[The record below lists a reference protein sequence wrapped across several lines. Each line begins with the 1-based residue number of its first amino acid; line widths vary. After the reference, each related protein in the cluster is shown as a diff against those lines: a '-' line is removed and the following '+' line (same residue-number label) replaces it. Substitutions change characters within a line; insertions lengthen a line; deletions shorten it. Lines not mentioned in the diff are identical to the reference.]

1 MVDRQRGDGQV
12 IARRTLLLS
21 ALAAPS
27 IAHAQ
32 SGGFPNRPIK
42 LVIPWPPGASA
53 DAFLRVMAEQTGK
66 RLGQSMVP
74 DNKPGA
80 NASLSGVAL
89 KDAKPDG
96 YTLGQIHT
104 GTFRAAMMADKP
116 PYDPLAD
123 FTFIIQLSGS
133 VHGIV
138 VRADAPWKTFE
149 EFIAEAKAKP
159 GKLTYGTFGQA
170 SIQNLVMVDLQQ
182 RLGVEMTHVPYKG
195 GGDLYNGLLGS
206 QIDAIA
212 DASGWIPLVQSGK
225 FKLLVVWGSRRMPLF
240 PDVRTLTEA
249 GIDLVVNSPYG
260 VCGPKGM
267 DPAIVKTLHDAMK
280 DALFSPEVQAV
291 MATYNMPTLYLDT
304 AAYDKAAR
312 EQDKIERANL
322 KRVNMLAQP

>member
-1 MVDRQRGDGQV
+1 MPAL
-12 IARRTLLLS
+12 ARRTLLLS
-21 ALAAPS
+21 ALAAPA
-27 IAHAQ
+27 IARAE
-32 SGGFPNRPIK
+32 GGWPQHTIR

-53 DAFLRVMAEQTGK
+53 DAFLRVIAEQTGK

-96 YTLGQIHT
+96 YTLGQVHT

-116 PYDPLAD
+116 PYDALTD
-123 FTFIIQLSGS
+123 FTYIIQLSGS

-149 EFIAEAKAKP
+149 EFVADAKAHP
-159 GKLTYGTFGQA
+159 TKLTYGTFGQA

-182 RLGVEMTHVPYKG
+182 RLGVELTHAPYKG
-195 GGDLYNGLLGS
+195 GSDLYNGLLGS

-212 DASGWIPLVQSGK
+212 DASGWIPLVQAGK
-225 FKLLVVWGSRRMPLF
+225 FRLLVVWGSQRMKLF
-240 PDVRTLTEA
+240 PEVRTLREA

-267 DPAIVKTLHDAMK
+267 DTAIVKKIHDAMK
-280 DALFSPEVQAV
+280 EALFDTATQSV

-312 EQDKIERANL
+312 EQVKIEYENL
-322 KRVNMLAQP
+322 KRVGMLAKT

>member
-1 MVDRQRGDGQV
+1 MRQLP
-12 IARRTLLLS
+12 RRTVLLS
-21 ALAAPS
+21 ALAAPAIVAPS
-27 IAHAQ
+27 IARAQ
-32 SGGFPNRPIK
+32 SDFPNHPIK

-53 DAFLRVMAEQTGK
+53 DAFLRTIADQTGK
-66 RLGQSMVP
+66 RLGQTMVP

-104 GTFRAAMMADKP
+104 GSFRAALMADKP
-116 PYDPLAD
+116 PYDPLTD
-123 FTFIIQLSGS
+123 FTYIIQLSGS

-138 VRADAPWKTFE
+138 VRADSPWKTFE
-149 EFIAEAKAKP
+149 EFVAEAKAKP

-182 RLGVEMTHVPYKG
+182 RLGVELTHVPYKG
-195 GGDLYNGLLGS
+195 GGELYNGLLGS
-206 QIDAIA
+206 QIDAVA

-225 FKLLVVWGSRRMPLF
+225 FRLLVVWGSRRLPLF
-240 PDVRTLTEA
+240 PDVRTLQEA

-260 VCGPKGM
+260 VCGPRGM
-267 DPAIVKTLHDAMK
+267 DPAIVKKIHDAMK
-280 DALFSPEVQAV
+280 DALFDPATQKV
-291 MATYNMPTLYLDT
+291 MDTYNMPTLYLDS

-322 KRVNMLAQP
+322 KRVNLLAQP